1 MNKKPPHSNV
11 EAFFIAVVS
20 LALMEHFSQLV
31 AP

>member
-11 EAFFIAVVS
+11 EAFFIGDVL
-20 LALMEHFSQLV
+20 LALMEHFFSLV